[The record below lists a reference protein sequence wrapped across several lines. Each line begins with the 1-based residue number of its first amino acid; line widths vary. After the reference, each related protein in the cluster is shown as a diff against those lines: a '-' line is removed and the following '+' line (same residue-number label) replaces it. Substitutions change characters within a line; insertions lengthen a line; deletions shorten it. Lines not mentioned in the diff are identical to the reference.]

1 MYGGEYMS
9 LIHIFYRHGKWI
21 SCPVTTSK
29 VIEENEVTPYQNGT
43 EKLLTLST
51 CCLLYT
57 SIWGNPVYK
66 RAVGGELKKD
76 KEGNL
81 ILKAD
86 PAEEEKTPA
95 SETVSY
101 HFRTA
106 PYIKG
111 EAEPDDLSLWD
122 AALVPDYLTEQVMG
136 MLGQLGY
143 RQITEDGAPW
153 AYIQIDPINGEAAGQ
168 ILDWYTAVSYTHLLY
183 KG

>member
-1 MYGGEYMS
+1 MRITVSGYPEHTAFYKTEACRKNRNFKADHKMEKIPK
-9 LIHIFYRHGKWI
+9 LI
-21 SCPVTTSK
+21 
-29 VIEENEVTPYQNGT
+29 
-43 EKLLTLST
+43 
-51 CCLLYT
+51 
-57 SIWGNPVYK
+57 IWGNPVYK
-66 RAVGGELKKD
+66 RAVRGELKKD

-153 AYIQIDPINGEAAGQ
+153 
-168 ILDWYTAVSYTHLLY
+168 LTSR
-183 KG
+183 